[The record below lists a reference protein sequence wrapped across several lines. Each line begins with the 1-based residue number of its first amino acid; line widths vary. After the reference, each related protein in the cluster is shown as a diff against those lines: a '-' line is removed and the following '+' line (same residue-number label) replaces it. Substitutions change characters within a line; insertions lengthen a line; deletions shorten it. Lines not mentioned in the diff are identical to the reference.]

1 MNKRRNVADLR
12 DKIMRYRALARLM
25 TDQEEAQRIRELT
38 DELEQQAR
46 DMERGK

>member
-1 MNKRRNVADLR
+1 MKNRRNVVELR
-12 DKIMRYRALARLM
+12 DKVARYRALARLM
-25 TDQEEAQRIRELT
+25 TDQEEAQRIRDLT